1 MKKAYEFKRDRSM
14 ENAIQN
20 TKHTNLRLG
29 KRFWEDC
36 GNQTP
41 LVVTN
46 IGYWKPRIC
55 SRRCKKSCMNT
66 KLTRHL
72 KTGCDEICHD
82 ITTVNK
88 QTQTVGITD
97 GVTGANNSVLDVYKT
112 IASAVHFHC

>member
-1 MKKAYEFKRDRSM
+1 MKKTYGLKRYHAM

-29 KRFWEDC
+29 KRCWEGC
-36 GNQTP
+36 GNQTH
-41 LVVTN
+41 LVDTTF
-46 IGYWKPRIC
+46 K
-55 SRRCKKSCMNT
+55 RR
-66 KLTRHL
+66 
-72 KTGCDEICHD
+72 CDEICHVT
-82 ITTVNK
+82 TTVNK